1 MKAALTNRFYRALA
15 RSLDG
20 LVLRSHARIT
30 RRHEKYLIQPRLVPF
45 SKNHDGTFSDLFPPP
60 PPLALDYIRGDAWE
74 RQVGF
79 WRRDFTFPSCVPAT
93 QKNNTHAVVQTY
105 APERALH
112 LPAVIVL
119 HGLMTLTLLP
129 YRPFFRAIADAGA
142 SAYAVELPYHL
153 RRTPPGCFSGELF
166 FTADFEMSLAAIQ
179 QTVAEI
185 RQLIHFLREAGA
197 PTIGLLGFSLG
208 AWMSALVAS
217 CEPEVDFALFAMPP
231 SNLNEVLWQTKLGEP
246 LRRQFE
252 TAGWSAADTASFYQ
266 RLDPQHLSLL
276 IPPERCAMFAAKFD
290 HFIPFEYT
298 QQLQW
303 QWQNLNLHVYSA
315 GHIGMV
321 WSRKFLRDVRLAVA
335 QQLRLGRRRETPVTV
350 VTEETIQA
358 LPISTPQTIATP
370 EPRPQ
375 FISGMPIK

>member
-1 MKAALTNRFYRALA
+1 MKEARTNGFYQMLA
-15 RSLDG
+15 RFLDG
-20 LVLRSHARIT
+20 LVLRSHARVT
-30 RRHEKYLIQPRLVPF
+30 RRHEKHLIQPRLMSF
-45 SKNHDGTFSDLFPPP
+45 SENQDGTFSDVFPAP

-79 WRRDFTFPSCVPAT
+79 WRRDFTFPACIPAT
-93 QKNNTHAVVQTY
+93 QKNNTHAIVQTY
-105 APERALH
+105 APERVLH

-153 RRTPPGCFSGELF
+153 RRTPPGSFSGELF
-166 FTADFEMSLAAIQ
+166 FTADFEMSLATIQ

-185 RQLIHFLREAGA
+185 RQLIHYLREAGA

-217 CEPEVDFALFAMPP
+217 CEPEVDFALLAMPP
-231 SNLNEVLWQTKLGEP
+231 SNLNAVFWQTKLGEP

-290 HFIPFEYT
+290 HFIPFAYT
-298 QQLQW
+298 QQLQR
-303 QWQNLNLHVYSA
+303 QWQHSDLHVYSA
-315 GHIGMV
+315 GHIGMI
-321 WSRKFLRDVRLAVA
+321 WSRKFLRDIRFAVA

-358 LPISTPQTIATP
+358 LPINTPQSSAAP
-370 EPRPQ
+370 EALPQ
-375 FISGMPIK
+375 FVSGK